1 MILKYSSV
9 TLWSLASIKGVV
21 MICPVCGRGM
31 VDRITHYACP
41 NILCD
46 YVEEIE
52 YAGEY
57 ESRMKILTLSLIRL

>member
-1 MILKYSSV
+1 
-9 TLWSLASIKGVV
+9 